1 MMKTQFLK
9 IKGQLPLPKCIS
21 ITMEAILLN
30 LQLVMIM
37 NRKVQKDTIEDQKI
51 NNLMREI
58 VML

>member
-9 IKGQLPLPKCIS
+9 IKELLPLPKCIS
-21 ITMEAILLN
+21 ITMEVILLN

-37 NRKVQKDTIEDQKI
+37 NRKVQKDIIEGQKI